1 MVNPVVRVTMLG
13 EFTLQAGG
21 QTLRSGESRSR
32 KSWLL
37 LSYLIY
43 HHRRVIPQEELIEN
57 LWGCEDSSTN
67 PANALKTMFHRLRNQ
82 LGALGVFEDEGPLL
96 HQRGAYGWDSRYPLS
111 LDVEEFFELCGKAAA
126 VEGEERLSLQLRAAS
141 LYRGDFLARFAAQP
155 WAAAAGQRCHE
166 AFLGLVR
173 EALPA
178 LEQAGRFSEAAA
190 LSRHAASVEPYSE
203 PIHAS
208 LMRELAAQGNQAGA
222 VEVYE
227 SLRARLFTH
236 SGDMPGEALRNFYY
250 EAMRSISETRLT
262 LPQLEAELRGDDG
275 LNGAFFCD
283 YDFFRVLYRARLRDM
298 GRSGE
303 TLHLCLLTVNGAN
316 GAPLA
321 RRSLDKSM
329 ENFKTVIRANLR
341 PGDMFTTCSVGQY
354 ALLLPRTTYENSCR
368 VCERIIRAFFRRC
381 PHSPAQ
387 IHYAS
392 QPLKP

>member
-13 EFTLQAGG
+13 EFTLQADGR
-21 QTLRSGESRSR
+21 TLRSGESRSR

-43 HHRRVIPQEELIEN
+43 HHRRLIPQEELIEN
-57 LWGCEDSSTN
+57 LWGCEDTSTN
-67 PANALKTMFHRLRNQ
+67 PANALKTMFHRLRSQ
-82 LGALGVFEDEGPLL
+82 LGALPVFGDGGPLL

-111 LDVEEFFELCGKAAA
+111 LDVEEFFELRDKSAAG
-126 VEGEERLSLQLRAAS
+126 EDEERLSLQLRAAS

-155 WAAAAGQRCHE
+155 WTAAARQRCHE
-166 AFLGLVR
+166 AFLSLVR

-178 LEQAGRFSEAAA
+178 LERAGRYPEAAA
-190 LSRHAASVEPYSE
+190 LSRHAASIEPYSE
-203 PIHAS
+203 SIHAG
-208 LMRELAAQGNQAGA
+208 LMRELIHQGDQAGA

-236 SGDMPGEALRNFYY
+236 SGDMPGEELRNLYF
-250 EAMRSISETRLT
+250 EATRSISEMRLT
-262 LPQLEAELRGDDG
+262 LPQLETDLRGDDG

-303 TLHLCLLTVNGAN
+303 TLHLCLLTVSGAN
-316 GAPLA
+316 GAALT
-321 RRSLDKSM
+321 RRSLDKCM
-329 ENFKTVIRANLR
+329 ENFKAVIRANLR
-341 PGDMFTTCSVGQY
+341 PGDMFTACSVGQF

-368 VCERIIRAFFRRC
+368 VCERIIRAFFRC
-381 PHSPAQ
+381 FPHSPAQ

-392 QPLKP
+392 QPLAP